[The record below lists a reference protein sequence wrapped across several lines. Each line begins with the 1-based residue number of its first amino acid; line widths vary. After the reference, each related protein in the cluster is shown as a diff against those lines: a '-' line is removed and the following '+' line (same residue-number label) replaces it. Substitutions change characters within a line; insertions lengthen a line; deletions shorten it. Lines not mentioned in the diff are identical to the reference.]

1 LIINNRTRVNL
12 LYFKDVNEN
21 REFSRMNQFIIRIKE
36 LWFDFFKQGQER
48 SIKAKKNILYSFI
61 IKGFSIVISLVFVP
75 LVIDYVNPSRYG
87 VWLTISSIVGWFSFF
102 DIGLTQGL
110 RNKFAEAK
118 ARGDDSLAQTYV
130 STTYVILGII
140 FLIVWLLF
148 LAINSFL
155 NWADILNVS
164 QDLRSE
170 TSLLAIIVFSFFCI
184 DFVLRIINTILTANQ
199 EPALSSLLDVLG
211 QMLSLIII
219 IILVKTTQ
227 GSLIKLALAL
237 CASPLIILLIANT
250 YFYRGRFEK
259 YRPKISMV
267 NFSSAKGLVNL
278 GVVFF
283 IIQLAGIIQFQTA
296 NVIIAQ
302 NFGTSQVTSY
312 NIVYKYF
319 GVTAMVNAIFLTP
332 FWSASTEA
340 FIKNDISWIKN
351 SIKKYNILNLLLLA
365 GGIIMLVLS
374 EPVYDLWLGSGK
386 VEIEFGLSLWGFLF
400 FITLVF
406 GAKYVFFLNSI
417 NALRIQFLSSLL
429 SPFLYIAVAMVFIKL
444 FNSGV
449 SALFIASIF
458 ANFNGIILAPIQYYK
473 IIYRNKTGIWI
484 K

>member
-1 LIINNRTRVNL
+1 
-12 LYFKDVNEN
+12 
-21 REFSRMNQFIIRIKE
+21 
-36 LWFDFFKQGQER
+36 
-48 SIKAKKNILYSFI
+48 
-61 IKGFSIVISLVFVP
+61 
-75 LVIDYVNPSRYG
+75 
-87 VWLTISSIVGWFSFF
+87 
-102 DIGLTQGL
+102 
-110 RNKFAEAK
+110 
-118 ARGDDSLAQTYV
+118 
-130 STTYVILGII
+130 
-140 FLIVWLLF
+140 
-148 LAINSFL
+148 
-155 NWADILNVS
+155 
-164 QDLRSE
+164 
-170 TSLLAIIVFSFFCI
+170 
-184 DFVLRIINTILTANQ
+184 
-199 EPALSSLLDVLG
+199 
-211 QMLSLIII
+211 
-219 IILVKTTQ
+219 
-227 GSLIKLALAL
+227 
-237 CASPLIILLIANT
+237 
-250 YFYRGRFEK
+250 
-259 YRPKISMV
+259 
-267 NFSSAKGLVNL
+267 
-278 GVVFF
+278 
-283 IIQLAGIIQFQTA
+283 
-296 NVIIAQ
+296 
-302 NFGTSQVTSY
+302 VTSY